1 LLVPSNRSG
10 RSRQPTT
17 FHRLSRSAVVLQGRA
32 VLLRLLI
39 LPRRFLSAESSKIL
53 DIAAEAD
60 IWISC
65 PGRRVESGCA
75 VGLREFRVKDC
86 AGREVSKV
94 DKARDKD
101 SGVLVLKCSD
111 LRNMND

>member
-1 LLVPSNRSG
+1 
-10 RSRQPTT
+10 
-17 FHRLSRSAVVLQGRA
+17 
-32 VLLRLLI
+32 LLRLLI